1 MVGLPLIAAIP
12 SQLPLA
18 FLITAGTFGSLY
30 CADWLRRYLLS
41 RRTARLTGGTRQPRD
56 GRTGIYVHASSVA
69 HASFDAKP
77 MNMERHAPAQSSWR
91 RHQHSINECCL
102 QCFVFCL
109 YMSQF

>member
-56 GRTGIYVHASSVA
+56 GKTGMYTHSAWRTH
-69 HASFDAKP
+69 
-77 MNMERHAPAQSSWR
+77 
-91 RHQHSINECCL
+91 CL
-102 QCFVFCL
+102 MLNQ
-109 YMSQF
+109 